1 MGHLADAP
9 KKRDETPLSQ
19 EFITGG
25 EKSSPIRRGPVL
37 TRSRALG
44 ATIAVVAIAAGL
56 VGYFVGSETLVLGSP
71 GHSAGNDYIDSVW
84 VDVHH
89 ENSTGEYA
97 VAYDDDCVYQIC
109 PIALHY
115 TSSEATNSIWTTGQ
129 LEIVVPV
136 PSNLLEN
143 SSQLQVQVKYVWSQP
158 FGLGQSTTNQVLLGI
173 DGPLI
178 VGPIPIAYQPTGV
191 AFNVTV
197 TLVIR

>member
-1 MGHLADAP
+1 MGRLANAP
-9 KKRDETPLSQ
+9 PKRDETRLSQ

-25 EKSSPIRRGPVL
+25 ERSRPARRGPVL

-44 ATIAVVAIAAGL
+44 ATIAVVAVAAGL
-56 VGYFVGSETLVLGSP
+56 VGYFVGSGALVLGSAAR
-71 GHSAGNDYIDSVW
+71 SAGNDYIDSVW
-84 VDVHH
+84 VEIHRV
-89 ENSTGEYA
+89 NSTGEYA
-97 VAYDDDCVYQIC
+97 VAYDDDCVYQVC

-115 TSSEATNSIWTTGQ
+115 TSGEANNNIWTTGQ

-136 PSNLLEN
+136 PPNLLVN

-158 FGLGQSTTNQVLLGI
+158 FGLGQSTDQVILGI

-178 VGPIPIAYQPTGV
+178 VGPLPIAYQPTG
-191 AFNVTV
+191 ATFNVTV